1 MSYGKIIVIGFVL
14 FGIYFGF
21 SALQARQ
28 DHKAFSQ
35 EVREAVEYNWRPNN
49 AKEVIENIIREKAEQ
64 RGIEL
69 GPDDVVVKYS
79 KSIVSETPYNQTY
92 YVLVSA
98 VVSYDRK
105 VTPFYTAQL
114 KICAANRMGRG

>member
-1 MSYGKIIVIGFVL
+1 MSYGKIIVIGIVL

-21 SALQARQ
+21 SAVQAGQ

-35 EVREAVEYNWRPNN
+35 EVREAVEYNWRPDN

-64 RGIEL
+64 RSIQL
-69 GPDDVVVKYS
+69 GPDDVVVKYR
-79 KSIVSETPYNQTY
+79 KSMVSETPYNRTY
-92 YVLVSA
+92 YVIVSA

-105 VTPFYTAQL
+105 VTPFYTVHL
-114 KICAANRMGRG
+114 KISAANRWGRG